1 MLLPEDALP
10 SSHTLKLIMRIW
22 NVKHGFCI
30 LGCELADEMYKWA
43 RTQIML
49 STTSL
54 TSIP

>member
-30 LGCELADEMYKWA
+30 LGCELADEKYKRA
-43 RTQIML
+43 RTQMVL